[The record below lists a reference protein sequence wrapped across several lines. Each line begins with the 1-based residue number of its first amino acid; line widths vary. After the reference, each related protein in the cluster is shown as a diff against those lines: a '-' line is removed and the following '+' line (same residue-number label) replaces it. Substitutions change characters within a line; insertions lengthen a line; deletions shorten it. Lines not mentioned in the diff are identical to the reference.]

1 MTIQDIG
8 LFQAI
13 GAKMDFLSQRQVV
26 IAQNVAN
33 SDTPN
38 YRAKDLVEVDFSSM
52 LKSKASGDVHQVALK
67 ATDSQH
73 LGAPNDSAS
82 VNARK
87 QKDTYEVAPDG
98 NAVIMEEQLMKAGQ
112 NSMDYNLMVNVY
124 QKQVGLFRTALGTG
138 R

>member
-38 YRAKDLVEVDFSSM
+38 YRSKDLVEVDFSAM
-52 LKSKASGDVHQVALK
+52 LKKKASGNVNQVSLV
-67 ATDSQH
+67 ATNPLH
-73 LGAPNDSAS
+73 LGKGGDSANI
-82 VNARK
+82 NAKK

-98 NAVIMEEQLMKAGQ
+98 NAVIMEEQLMKAGK
-112 NSMDYNLMVNVY
+112 NSMDYNLMVNIY